1 MGDIAKTILKT
12 ALTGLGALALAVL
25 VILFASMSR
34 QGLLLLAL
42 FILIVVL
49 GAYVVWLVKRV
60 DYLEEQLDKLLEA
73 QQKED

>member
-25 VILFASMSR
+25 VILFGSMSR